1 VARKP
6 LGRSGIEALLSAGG
20 NLDPEPSAAAPV
32 ARRDIHR
39 SRYQPRR
46 HFDEAA
52 LAELSRSISAHGL
65 MQPVILRSRPQG
77 GYELVA
83 GERRLRAA
91 ELAGLDA
98 VPALVREVSDE
109 QAAAMALI
117 ENVQR
122 EDLKPLEEAE
132 ALRRLRDE
140 FGLTQ
145 QAVADAVGKSREAV
159 ANLLRLLNLDAA
171 VRALLDE
178 GALDMGHARALLPL
192 SVAQQIAAAQ
202 QAVRERLNVRQTEAL
217 VRRLLIAE
225 APRRKTAAGKDADT
239 LALERRA
246 TEQFGA
252 PVSIAHNAKGTGRVT
267 IRYASLDELD
277 GILAQLLPDRRPGDA
292 LD

>member
-1 VARKP
+1 MARKP
-6 LGRSGIEALLSAGG
+6 LGRGLEALLSPGG
-20 NLDPEPSAAAPV
+20 TLDPEPSAAAPI
-32 ARRDIHR
+32 AIRNIHR

-46 HFDEAA
+46 HVDEAA
-52 LAELSRSISAHGL
+52 LAELSRSIGAHGL
-65 MQPVILRSRPQG
+65 MQPVVLRSRPQG

-91 ELAGLDA
+91 GLAGLEA
-98 VPALVREVSDE
+98 VPAIVREVTDE

-159 ANLLRLLNLDAA
+159 ANLLRLLNLDPA
-171 VRALLDE
+171 VRELLDG
-178 GALDMGHARALLPL
+178 GALEMGHARALLPL
-192 SVAQQIAAAQ
+192 PAAKQIAAAQ
-202 QAVRERLNVRQTEAL
+202 RTVREKLNVRQTEAL
-217 VRRLLIAE
+217 VRRLL
-225 APRRKTAAGKDADT
+225 APDAPTKKSAAPQDSDT
-239 LALERRA
+239 LALERQV
-246 TEQFGA
+246 TERLGA
-252 PVSIAHNAKGTGRVT
+252 PVSIAHDAKGAGRVT

-277 GILAQLLPDRRPGDA
+277 GILSHLLPDQGDA

>member
-1 VARKP
+1 MARKP
-6 LGRSGIEALLSAGG
+6 LGRGLEALLSAGG
-20 NLDPEPSAAAPV
+20 ALDAEPSAPASIALNE
-32 ARRDIHR
+32 IHH

-46 HFDEAA
+46 HFDDVA
-52 LAELSRSISAHGL
+52 LSELSRSISAHGL
-65 MQPVILRSRPQG
+65 MQPVVLRSRPQG

-91 ELAGLDA
+91 GLAGLEA
-98 VPALVREVSDE
+98 VPAVVREVSDE

-122 EDLKPLEEAE
+122 EDLRPLEEAE

-159 ANLLRLLNLDAA
+159 ANLLRLLNLDPA
-171 VRALLDE
+171 VRELLDA
-178 GALDMGHARALLPL
+178 GALEMGHARALLPL
-192 SVAQQIAAAQ
+192 PTAEQIAAAQ
-202 QAVRERLNVRQTEAL
+202 QTVREKLNVRQTEAL
-217 VRRLLIAE
+217 VRSLLAGD
-225 APRRKTAAGKDADT
+225 APPKKPAASKDPDT
-239 LALERRA
+239 LALEQRVKERL
-246 TEQFGA
+246 GA
-252 PVSIAHNAKGTGRVT
+252 PVSIAHDAKGAGRVT

-277 GILAQLLPDRRPGDA
+277 GILSHLLPDRRDT

>member
-1 VARKP
+1 MARKP
-6 LGRSGIEALLSAGG
+6 LGRGLEALLSAGG
-20 NLDPEPSAAAPV
+20 ALDAEPSAPASIALNE
-32 ARRDIHR
+32 IHR

-46 HFDEAA
+46 HFDDAA

-65 MQPVILRSRPQG
+65 MQPVVLRSRPQG

-91 ELAGLDA
+91 GLAGLDA
-98 VPALVREVSDE
+98 VPAVVREVSDE

-117 ENVQR
+117 ENLQR
-122 EDLKPLEEAE
+122 EDLRPLEEAE

-159 ANLLRLLNLDAA
+159 ANLLRLLNLDPA
-171 VRALLDE
+171 VRELLDE
-178 GALDMGHARALLPL
+178 GALEMGHARALLPL
-192 SVAQQIAAAQ
+192 PTAEQIAAAQ
-202 QAVRERLNVRQTEAL
+202 QTVREKLNVRQTEAL
-217 VRRLLIAE
+217 VRRLLAGE
-225 APRRKTAAGKDADT
+225 TPPKKQAASKDPDT
-239 LALERRA
+239 LALEQRVKERL
-246 TEQFGA
+246 GA
-252 PVSIAHNAKGTGRVT
+252 PVSIAHDAKGAGRVT

-277 GILAQLLPDRRPGDA
+277 GILSHLLPDRRDR

>member
-1 VARKP
+1 MARKP
-6 LGRSGIEALLSAGG
+6 LGRGLEALLSPGG
-20 NLDPEPSAAAPV
+20 ALDPEPSATAPI
-32 ARRDIHR
+32 ALRDIHR

-46 HFDEAA
+46 HFDDAA
-52 LAELSRSISAHGL
+52 LAELSRSIGAHGL
-65 MQPVILRSRPQG
+65 MQPVVLRSRPQG

-91 ELAGLDA
+91 GLTGLEA
-98 VPALVREVSDE
+98 VPAVVREVTDE

-159 ANLLRLLNLDAA
+159 ANLLRLLNLDPA
-171 VRALLDE
+171 VRELLDG
-178 GALDMGHARALLPL
+178 GALEMGHARALLPL
-192 SVAQQIAAAQ
+192 PAAKQIAAAQ
-202 QAVRERLNVRQTEAL
+202 RTVREKLNVRQTEAL
-217 VRRLLIAE
+217 VRRLLAAD
-225 APRRKTAAGKDADT
+225 APTNRRAAPKDSDT
-239 LALERRA
+239 LALERRV
-246 TEQFGA
+246 TEQLGA
-252 PVSIAHNAKGTGRVT
+252 PVSIAHDAKGAGRVT

-277 GILAQLLPDRRPGDA
+277 GILSHLLPNQGDA

>member
-1 VARKP
+1 MARKP
-6 LGRSGIEALLSAGG
+6 LGRGLEALLSDGG
-20 NLDPEPSAAAPV
+20 TLDPEPSAAAPV
-32 ARRDIHR
+32 ALHEIHR

-52 LAELSRSISAHGL
+52 LAELSRSIGAHGL
-65 MQPVILRSRPQG
+65 MQPVVLRSRPRG

-91 ELAGLDA
+91 GLAGLNA
-98 VPALVREVSDE
+98 VPAVVQEVSDE

-117 ENVQR
+117 ENLQR
-122 EDLKPLEEAE
+122 EDLRPLEEAE

-159 ANLLRLLNLDAA
+159 ANLLRLLNLDPA
-171 VRALLDE
+171 VRELLDE
-178 GALDMGHARALLPL
+178 GALEMGHARALLPL
-192 SVAQQIAAAQ
+192 PAAEQIAAAQ
-202 QAVRERLNVRQTEAL
+202 QTVRERLNVRQTEAL
-217 VRRLLIAE
+217 VRRLL
-225 APRRKTAAGKDADT
+225 APDAPTKKQAAAKDADT
-239 LALERRA
+239 QALEQRV
-246 TEQFGA
+246 TESLGA
-252 PVSIAHNAKGTGRVT
+252 PVSIAHDAKGAGRVT

-277 GILAQLLPDRRPGDA
+277 GILSHLLPDGGDG